1 MRRNRPGF
9 TLIELLV
16 VIAIIAILIGLLL
29 PAVQKVREAAAR
41 AKCQNNLKQIGLAM
55 HNYESTNST
64 LPPGDAVTGGSGT
77 WQHYILPYL
86 EQQPLFG
93 LYVNLGNSNGTGTP
107 NYTATTYLGQP
118 IGNLTV
124 AQTKL
129 SILTCPSDP
138 NSGAGKPQGGGVDFG
153 FSNYAVNFGNT
164 HRTQDKAG
172 RNPFTLAIRPNFA
185 GAPFTYRNS
194 GTTPIT
200 VKFGGIT
207 DGLSNSLLAAE
218 LLQGVSIL
226 PSITEFRG
234 FAWFGPGGEFT
245 TFTTPNSSNPD
256 TIQFANYCNN
266 LPAQGLPC
274 TQGADWALASR
285 SKHTGG
291 VNVVLGDGSV
301 RFITNSI
308 NPQTWSLLGSTQD
321 GLVMGDF

>member
-1 MRRNRPGF
+1 MRRNRHGF

-107 NYTATTYLGQP
+107 NYTASTYLGQP

-138 NSGAGKPQGGGVDFG
+138 NSGSAKPQGGGVDFG

-164 HRTQDKAG
+164 HRTQAN
-172 RNPFTLAIRPNFA
+172 RTPFGAATVKMFF
-185 GAPFTYRNS
+185 GAPFTYRNI

-200 VKFGGIT
+200 VKFGAIT
-207 DGLSNSLLAAE
+207 DGLSNSLLVAE
-218 LLQGVSIL
+218 LLQGVSVL
-226 PSITEFRG
+226 PTITEFRG
-234 FAWFGPGGEFT
+234 FGWYGPGSEFT
-245 TFTTPNSSNPD
+245 TFTTPNSSSPD
-256 TIQFANYCNN
+256 NIQSFVNYCNN

-274 TQGADWALASR
+274 TIGLDWALASR

-301 RFITNSI
+301 RFITNSV
-308 NPQTWSLLGSTQD
+308 NPTTWAYLGSTQD
-321 GLVMGDF
+321 GQVNGDF